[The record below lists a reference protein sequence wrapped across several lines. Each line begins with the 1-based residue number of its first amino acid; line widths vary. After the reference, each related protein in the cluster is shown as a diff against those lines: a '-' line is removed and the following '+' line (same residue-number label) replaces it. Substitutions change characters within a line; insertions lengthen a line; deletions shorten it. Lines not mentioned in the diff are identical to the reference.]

1 MHTDEVLGM
10 CADRHGVQQYAE
22 NTDGDLCRS
31 ECQRRPA
38 GVVGQ
43 DRRLRWDRHVLR
55 HDDNIRHRRDSSR
68 RLAARGQHHARL
80 HRLEVSGLD
89 SC

>member
-1 MHTDEVLGM
+1 MHTDELLGIY
-10 CADRHGVQQYAE
+10 ADRQGIQQYAE
-22 NTDGDLCRS
+22 NTDGDLRRS

-43 DRRLRWDRHVLR
+43 DRRLHVLR
-55 HDDNIRHRRDSSR
+55 HDDNIRHRRDGSS